1 MEQNTFAKTDPVGGL
16 LTQLISPAALI
27 DLAAILVQF
36 AVIFVIIFI
45 IRKIFLRMIDSVM
58 NNRLTAYLK
67 DAERIGGA
75 EEKRLDT
82 LRKLFKSIVSYV
94 LYFIAILTCLDMVG
108 VKVMTL
114 LAGAGILSLAVAFG
128 AQSIV
133 QDLMSGLF
141 IILENQYAVGEYVK
155 ISNVSGKV
163 EEIGMK
169 TTKISTL
176 NGELLIIPNGKISEI
191 INYSRRAQR
200 ASVDVGIAY
209 EADIQTAIT
218 ALGQACAS
226 INTQYAHVLDEQA
239 HVLGVVDLA
248 DSSVILRLTF
258 TAFDWQQAVIERS
271 LRQLAKETLDA
282 QNIEIAYPKLQL
294 IGEKG

>member
-1 MEQNTFAKTDPVGGL
+1 MGGL

-108 VKVMTL
+108 VKVTTL

-209 EADIQTAIT
+209 EADIQTAIA

-226 INTQYAHVLDEQA
+226 INTQYAQVLDEQA

-258 TAFDWQQAVIERS
+258 TAFDWQQAVIERA